1 MYQNTVNNN
10 KATTQATE
18 MGRHGKQLICC
29 GLVGWLQQQKD
40 KAKELLLEKLAVGE
54 PFVVCVARFSGHE
67 FLGAADIS
75 PRGGIQRSFDS
86 YFQLIIRHTGYAAH
100 AKNMRQLCQSEVIT
114 TGLELNIL
122 NFGCE

>member
-1 MYQNTVNNN
+1 MYIYMYQNTVNNN

-75 PRGGIQRSFDS
+75 PRGGIQRSFPADYS
-86 YFQLIIRHTGYAAH
+86 HWLCSPCKEYA
-100 AKNMRQLCQSEVIT
+100 T
-114 TGLELNIL
+114 TLST
-122 NFGCE
+122 